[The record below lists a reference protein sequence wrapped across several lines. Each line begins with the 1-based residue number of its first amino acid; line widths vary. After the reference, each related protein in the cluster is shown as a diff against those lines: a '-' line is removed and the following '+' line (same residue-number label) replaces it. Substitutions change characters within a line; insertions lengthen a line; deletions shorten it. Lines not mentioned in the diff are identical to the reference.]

1 MHRFQSQSTI
11 TRFRVAAILI
21 CLQVLLVPAVI
32 GLLGYALFFN
42 DQALVFDA
50 LIAAGGVILLIIVK
64 WIVAMRTRCPLC
76 MTPVLATKG
85 CSKHRRAKTVLG
97 SYRLRVALAVLF
109 RGAFFCPYCNEPS
122 MMETRSRR
130 DSLRSGNY

>member
-21 CLQVLLVPAVI
+21 CLQIFLVPAVVGALVY
-32 GLLGYALFFN
+32 GLIYN
-42 DQALVFDA
+42 DQRLVYDT
-50 LIAAGGVILLIIVK
+50 LTAAGGLILLMIVK
-64 WIVAMRTRCPLC
+64 WIVALRTRCPLC

-85 CSKHRRAKTVLG
+85 CAKHRRAKTVFG

-109 RGAFFCPYCNEPS
+109 RGSFFCPYCNEPS
-122 MMETRSRR
+122 ALEVRTRRGHSNGG
-130 DSLRSGNY
+130 SY